1 MTDKKKGFTGMQPK
15 LSLLSEDLIP
25 RILDEAYQLMLK
37 PGIKVQNAEAR
48 QLLAEAGAQVDEETF
63 VVRIPEQIVKKALS
77 TVPQKFHLYDY
88 DGNPRVEYGGETVQY
103 DPGSSGV
110 TILDPDTFEHKTTET
125 QDLIKLIKVAEQIPQ
140 YDAQST
146 AVVCDDV
153 PKDIHDLYRLYLV
166 MLYSKKPIVTGAFS
180 NNTVHHMINMLS
192 IFAGGQDKLREKP
205 RAIFDV
211 CPSPPLIWS
220 NFGAGQL
227 IALARTGIPAEIVSM
242 PLAGAAAPVTLLGAV
257 TQHAAECLSGITI
270 HQLAQ
275 PGSPIVWGGAPSIF
289 DMRKGGTPM
298 GSMETAMIDS
308 SYAQVGK
315 SLGLPTHAYLGATES
330 KVLDMQAGLESGM
343 GALVGAL
350 SGINMISGSGMLDSL
365 LCQSPE
371 KLVIDAEGIAMAKRM
386 LGGMI
391 VHTETLATGFY
402 DKDIDFKGGDF
413 LKQKITMQL
422 FRKEQHIPGSVID
435 RDSIRGWKE
444 SGGLDTFGRAKV
456 RVKELLASYTKPE
469 LDPAKVSELHAFVLD
484 LAQKAG
490 METLP
495 ELDLTPVA
503 AG

>member
-1 MTDKKKGFTGMQPK
+1 MQPK
-15 LSLLSEDLIP
+15 LTLLSEDLIP
-25 RILDEAYQLMLK
+25 RIIEEAYQLMLK
-37 PGIKVQNAEAR
+37 PGIKVMNAEAR
-48 QLLAEAGAQVDEETF
+48 QLLGEAGAQVDEETF
-63 VVRIPEQIVKKALS
+63 IVKIPEQIVKKALS
-77 TVPQKFHLYDY
+77 TVPQKFYLYDY
-88 DGNPRVEYGGETVQY
+88 DGEPKVEYGGDTVQF

-110 TILDPDTFEHKTTET
+110 AILDADTFEHKTTET

-146 AVVCDDV
+146 MVVCDDV
-153 PKDIHDLYRLYLV
+153 PKDLHDLYRLYLV

-180 NNTVHHMINMLS
+180 NTTVHHMIEMLA
-192 IFAGGQDKLREKP
+192 IFAGGHEQLRAKP

-220 NFGAGQL
+220 NFGAGNL
-227 IALARTGIPAEIVSM
+227 IALARAGVPAEIVSM

-270 HQLAQ
+270 HQLAN
-275 PGSPIVWGGAPSIF
+275 PGSPIVWGGAPAIF

-298 GSMETAMIDS
+298 GAVETAMIDS

-315 SLGLPTHAYLGATES
+315 SLGLPTHAYLGTTES

-343 GALVGAL
+343 GALIGAL

-386 LGGMI
+386 LQGMK
-391 VHTETLATGFY
+391 VHTKTLATGFY
-402 DKDIDFKGGDF
+402 DNEINFKGGDF
-413 LKQKITMQL
+413 LKQKITMKL
-422 FRKEQHIPGSVID
+422 FREEQHIPSNVID

-444 SGGLDTFGRAKV
+444 AGGLDTLGRAKV

-469 LDPAKVSELHAFVLD
+469 LDPAKVERLHAYVLA
-484 LAQKAG
+484 LARRAG
-490 METLP
+490 MDSLP
-495 ELDLTPVA
+495 AHELAPMTV
-503 AG
+503 